1 MGIVKVH
8 IANFVKMSENG
19 FVRKSKLESGINMAQ
34 LNNDFEASDK
44 KLMFYL
50 KPGCPPLYSII

>member
-19 FVRKSKLESGINMAQ
+19 FVRKSKLES
-34 LNNDFEASDK
+34 E
-44 KLMFYL
+44 
-50 KPGCPPLYSII
+50 SIWHN